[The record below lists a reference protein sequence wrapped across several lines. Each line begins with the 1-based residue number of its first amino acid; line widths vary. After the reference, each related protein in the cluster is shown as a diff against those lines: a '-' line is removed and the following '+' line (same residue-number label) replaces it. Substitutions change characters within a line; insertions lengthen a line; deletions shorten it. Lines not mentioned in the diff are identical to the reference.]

1 MKTEEERI
9 NELRAVAIA
18 ATPASARGIVAS
30 AYERKS
36 RARAIKA
43 FCLTCVGFK
52 RADVENCTAVC
63 CPLFVWRPRFVGS
76 GAPEGDEMIEEV
88 SPYLDGDSSAPAGV

>member
-9 NELRAVAIA
+9 NDLRAVAIA
-18 ATPASARGIVAS
+18 STPASARKIVAD

-63 CPLFVWRPRFVGS
+63 CPLFVWRPRFGGS
-76 GAPEGDEMIEEV
+76 DELEGDETVGEA
-88 SPYLDGDSSAPAGV
+88 SPYPDGDSSAPEGV